1 MSEQHPG
8 SPDEGQERSNTP
20 GEDGPWRTGA
30 DENGTAGHPPE
41 GVAESPQSGESSTAE
56 TSARTGRDEAAGP
69 ASQQDAGQGG
79 AGQPDQWQAGAE
91 HTAPTGSTSGTEPN
105 VSAAHPDAPHGQ
117 PWGPYSGTQP
127 QQPHGPQQSA
137 PQAQYPYGI
146 GNPPQ
151 YPGQQSGQ
159 GGQPNQ
165 PGQYS
170 GGQYPGQPG
179 IAANTQQP
187 GQYEYGAW
195 QLPPQADPNQPYA
208 SQQYPQPPLA
218 RGNGGGRGKLLV
230 GMTAVALV
238 AGLLG
243 GAGGGYA
250 VYQATGGSGSVT
262 SFDQRTPAS
271 SNSSS
276 APSGSVQS
284 VADKVLPSV
293 VQIQVRTVRG
303 TSGSGSGIIISED
316 GYILTNN
323 HVVEGASGAGG
334 GLVARFNDGQ
344 VSDLSVVGT
353 APWSDL
359 AVVKADVNG
368 LTPAQLGNS
377 EDTQVG
383 SGVVA
388 IGSPYGLSGTV
399 TSGIISAKDRPV
411 RAGGENGSQATVL
424 NALQTDAAINPG
436 NSGGPLVDMNGR
448 VIGINSAIY
457 SPSTSSGQ
465 AGSVGLGFAIPV
477 DQARRIGKQLIEDG
491 SAARTTLGV
500 QVRVVGNVNGGLV
513 VGVPSGGPAAKAGIE
528 SGDVITKV
536 NDRTITSGDELI
548 AAIRSYAPGDTV
560 TLTVTDRQ
568 GGNEHEVEVTLA
580 GEEQ

>member
-8 SPDEGQERSNTP
+8 SPDEGQERPNTP

-30 DENGTAGHPPE
+30 DENGTAGPSS
-41 GVAESPQSGESSTAE
+41 GGTAESAQSGGNSPAE
-56 TSARTGRDEAAGP
+56 TPEPTERNHAAGP
-69 ASQQDAGQGG
+69 VSQEDAGQDGT
-79 AGQPDQWQAGAE
+79 GQPDQWQAGAE
-91 HTAPTGSTSGTEPN
+91 HTAPTGSTAGTDPN
-105 VSAAHPDAPHGQ
+105 ISAAHPDAPHGQ

-127 QQPHGPQQSA
+127 QQPHGPQQSS
-137 PQAQYPYGI
+137 PQAQYPYGL

-159 GGQPNQ
+159 PNQ
-165 PGQYS
+165 PGYHP

-179 IAANTQQP
+179 VAPNAQQP
-187 GQYEYGAW
+187 GQYEYGAQ

-208 SQQYPQPPLA
+208 SSQYPQPPLA
-218 RGNGGGRGKLLV
+218 RGNGGGRGRLVV

-250 VYQATGGSGSVT
+250 VYQATGGSGAVT
-262 SFDQRTPAS
+262 SFDQQTPTS

-293 VQIQVRTVRG
+293 VQIQVRTARG
-303 TSGSGSGIIISED
+303 SSGSGSGIIISED

-323 HVVEGASGAGG
+323 HVVEGASSAGG

-344 VSDLSVVGT
+344 VGELDVVGT

-359 AVVKADVNG
+359 AVVKADING

-383 SGVVA
+383 AGVVA

-411 RAGGENGSQATVL
+411 RAGGESGSQATVL

-477 DQARRIGKQLIEDG
+477 DQARRIGKQLIENG

-548 AAIRSYAPGDTV
+548 AAIRSYAPGETV
-560 TLTVTDRQ
+560 TLTLTDRE
-568 GGNEHEVEVTLA
+568 GRNERTVEVTLT
-580 GEEQ
+580 GEER